1 MKAGFEDLPPKR
13 SPGPEAGPLPSPKA
27 RGKTQSRD
35 QTPLASH
42 STAEG
47 ANALELETVRRLN
60 ANLEERVSKLA
71 TQLEAAHRELEAFSY
86 SVSHDLRAP
95 LRHILGFAKL
105 LRAETGDQLSTEGL
119 QCLERVTGSAQRL
132 ERLIDDLLGFSRTG
146 RQEMR
151 LSQVD
156 LQTLVQ
162 EAMRQLEP
170 ETRGRNIR
178 WKAERLPQVKA
189 DAAMLRQVVAN
200 LLSNAVKFSRGRDP
214 AEIQIGCAAG
224 GPQETVI
231 FVRDNGVGFNMRYAG
246 PLFGVFQRLH
256 SVEDFQG
263 TGMGLA
269 LVRRIISRHGG
280 RTWAEGEVNR
290 GATFYFSLPKS

>member
-1 MKAGFEDLPPKR
+1 
-13 SPGPEAGPLPSPKA
+13 
-27 RGKTQSRD
+27 
-35 QTPLASH
+35 
-42 STAEG
+42 
-47 ANALELETVRRLN
+47 
-60 ANLEERVSKLA
+60 
-71 TQLEAAHRELEAFSY
+71 
-86 SVSHDLRAP
+86 
-95 LRHILGFAKL
+95 
-105 LRAETGDQLSTEGL
+105 
-119 QCLERVTGSAQRL
+119 
-132 ERLIDDLLGFSRTG
+132 
-146 RQEMR
+146 
-151 LSQVD
+151 

-162 EAMRQLEP
+162 DAMRQLEP

-214 AEIQIGCAAG
+214 AEIQIGCAAA

-256 SVEDFQG
+256 PVEDFQG